1 VRTPLGLTGA
11 LLIAASAVAGCSEP
25 GDDGPPVASID
36 VVAGD
41 DFFDP
46 DQITAPA
53 GRVEFILAN
62 RGEDAHTFVIEGIG
76 FKLRAFEPGDL
87 DSGVVRLDPGPV
99 AFYCDIEGHR
109 EAGME
114 GTLVV
119 EEQEP

>member
-1 VRTPLGLTGA
+1 VRRSVPLLLTVAA
-11 LLIAASAVAGCSEP
+11 LAGCSGTEA
-25 GDDGPPVASID
+25 DEGPPVASID

-46 DQITAPA
+46 DQLTAPS

-62 RGEDAHTFVIEGIG
+62 RGEDPHTFVIEGIG
-76 FKLRAFEPGDL
+76 FKLRAFEPGEI
-87 DSGVVRLDPGPV
+87 DSGTVRLDPGTI

-114 GTLVV
+114 GVLVV
-119 EEQEP
+119 EEDQDS